1 MVRFVGRF
9 IIFTYKKNQL
19 ESKLLSMYL
28 IDSKNDSFRKME
40 KIVRYIKKNGGFAR
54 MKDLRVE
61 GFQTRDIAVL
71 VKEGVIE
78 KVKPGIYKLADYGFF
93 EDKNVSLLSVCNA
106 IPNAVICLIS
116 ALDYY
121 ELTLFNPSEI
131 YYAIPNSEKV
141 KKIDYPPVK
150 PFFFRD
156 RFYNS
161 GIEHIKTRYGEIR
174 IYNKEKTVCDM
185 FRYRNKLGED
195 IAYEGLKNYLKL
207 KDANLLKLKE
217 YSEICQ
223 VKTVMM
229 PLVKVLVS

>member
-1 MVRFVGRF
+1 
-9 IIFTYKKNQL
+9 
-19 ESKLLSMYL
+19 
-28 IDSKNDSFRKME
+28 ME
-40 KIVRYIKKNGGFAR
+40 KIVKYIENNGGFAR
-54 MKDLRVE
+54 MKDLRE
-61 GFQTRDIAVL
+61 KGFQTRDIAAL

-78 KVKPGIYKLADYGFF
+78 KVKPGIYRLADYGFF
-93 EDKNVSLLSVCNA
+93 EDKNVSLLSICNS

-131 YYAIPNSEKV
+131 YYAIPNAEKV

-156 RFYNS
+156 RFYNP
-161 GIEHIKTRYGEIR
+161 GIEHIKTKYGEIR
-174 IYNKEKTVCDM
+174 IYSKEKTVCDM

-207 KDANLLKLKE
+207 KDANLLKLRE

-229 PLVKVLVS
+229 PLVKVLVA

>member
-1 MVRFVGRF
+1 
-9 IIFTYKKNQL
+9 
-19 ESKLLSMYL
+19 MYL
-28 IDSKNDSFRKME
+28 IDSKNDSFSKMK
-40 KIVRYIKKNGGFAR
+40 KIVKYIEKNGGFAR
-54 MKDLRVE
+54 MKDLREE
-61 GFQTRDIAVL
+61 GFQTRDISVL

-78 KVKPGIYKLADYGFF
+78 KVKPGIYRLADYGFF

-131 YYAIPNSEKV
+131 YYAIPNSERV

-156 RFYNS
+156 RFYSS
-161 GIEHIKTRYGEIR
+161 GIEHVKTKYGEIR
-174 IYNKEKTVCDM
+174 IYNKEKTVCDI

-195 IAYEGLKNYLKL
+195 AAYEALKNYLKL
-207 KDANLLKLKE
+207 KDANLLKLKK

-229 PLVKVLVS
+229 PLVKVLVA

>member
-1 MVRFVGRF
+1 
-9 IIFTYKKNQL
+9 
-19 ESKLLSMYL
+19 MYL
-28 IDSKNDSFRKME
+28 IDSKNDSFSKME
-40 KIVRYIKKNGGFAR
+40 KIVKYIEKNGGFAR
-54 MKDLRVE
+54 MKDLREE
-61 GFQTRDIAVL
+61 GFQTRDISML

-78 KVKPGIYKLADYGFF
+78 KVKPGIYRLADYGFF

-116 ALDYY
+116 ALDHY

-131 YYAIPNSEKV
+131 YYAIPNSERV

-156 RFYNS
+156 RFYNP
-161 GIEHIKTRYGEIR
+161 GIERIKTKYGEIR

-195 IAYEGLKNYLKL
+195 TAYEALKNYLKL
-207 KDANLLKLKE
+207 KDANLLKLKK

-229 PLVKVLVS
+229 PLVKVLVA

>member
-1 MVRFVGRF
+1 
-9 IIFTYKKNQL
+9 
-19 ESKLLSMYL
+19 MYL
-28 IDSKNDSFRKME
+28 IDSKNDSFSKME
-40 KIVRYIKKNGGFAR
+40 KIVKYIENNGGFAR
-54 MKDLRVE
+54 MKDLRE
-61 GFQTRDIAVL
+61 KGFQTRDIAAL

-156 RFYNS
+156 RFYYP
-161 GIEHIKTRYGEIR
+161 GIEYIKTKYGEIR

-195 IAYEGLKNYLKL
+195 IALEGLKNYQKL
-207 KDANLLKLKE
+207 RKKNIGKLIE

-229 PLVKVLVS
+229 PILKGLVA

>member
-1 MVRFVGRF
+1 
-9 IIFTYKKNQL
+9 
-19 ESKLLSMYL
+19 MYL
-28 IDSKNDSFRKME
+28 IDSKNGSFRKME
-40 KIVRYIKKNGGFAR
+40 KIVKYIENNGGFAR
-54 MKDLRVE
+54 MKDLREE
-61 GFQTRDIAVL
+61 GFQTRDISVL

-78 KVKPGIYKLADYGFF
+78 KVKPGIYRLADYGFF
-93 EDKNVSLLSVCNA
+93 EDKNVSLLSICNS

-141 KKIDYPPVK
+141 KKIEYPPVK

-156 RFYNS
+156 RFYNP
-161 GIEHIKTRYGEIR
+161 GIEHIKTKYGEIR

-207 KDANLLKLKE
+207 KDANLLKLRE

-229 PLVKVLVS
+229 PLVKVLVA

>member
-1 MVRFVGRF
+1 
-9 IIFTYKKNQL
+9 
-19 ESKLLSMYL
+19 MYL
-28 IDSKNDSFRKME
+28 IDSKNDSFSKME
-40 KIVRYIKKNGGFAR
+40 KIVKYIEKNGGFAR
-54 MKDLRVE
+54 MKDLREE
-61 GFQTRDIAVL
+61 GFQTRDISVL
-71 VKEGVIE
+71 VKDGVIE
-78 KVKPGIYKLADYGFF
+78 KVKPGIYRLADYGFF

-116 ALDYY
+116 ALDHY

-131 YYAIPNSEKV
+131 YYAIPNSERV

-156 RFYNS
+156 RFYNP
-161 GIEHIKTRYGEIR
+161 GIERIKTKYGEIR

-195 IAYEGLKNYLKL
+195 TAYEALKNYLKL
-207 KDANLLKLKE
+207 KDANLLKLKK

-229 PLVKVLVS
+229 PLVKVLVA